1 MTLRKI
7 LLGPVKKAPCSY
19 KFNMDICVRD
29 FQPKTEEQQNANPMI
44 FMKFICVILC
54 RRMSAAM
61 LLLTSLTNRATFEIN
76 REVSI
81 NLVLVP
87 MHEIR
92 IAW

>member
-1 MTLRKI
+1 
-7 LLGPVKKAPCSY
+7 
-19 KFNMDICVRD
+19 MDICVRD
-29 FQPKTEEQQNANPMI
+29 FQPKNEEQQNENPLI

-54 RRMSAAM
+54 RRKSAAI
-61 LLLTSLTNRATFEIN
+61 LLLTSLTNWATFEIN

-81 NLVLVP
+81 NLVLVL